1 MTNPRISL
9 NKLGEYLTATPAR
22 RRRIVL
28 DQQNPQ
34 PFIVTRYG
42 DAREAIVNF
51 MSSGFLDREKLV
63 SEARRL
69 RIEDGGTDFSRQ
81 DREASAEAIHD
92 FLKVVDQ
99 LKVRDSIIV
108 RVSSSTSESMEVAG
122 VTVSIRPDVYLK
134 NFITGEIVG
143 AIKLHF
149 PKTTPL
155 DQNASEYVAT
165 ALRVFLE
172 KEKGATAVDFK
183 QCYVIDVSTGLVTHS
198 PRTFTKKMNDISA
211 ACDEIDARWK
221 RNQVAG
227 G

>member
-51 MSSGFLDREKLV
+51 MASGMLDREKLLL
-63 SEARRL
+63 EARRL
-69 RIEDGGTDFSRQ
+69 RMEDGGSDFSRQ
-81 DREASAEAIHD
+81 DREASAEAIHGFLAVASQID
-92 FLKVVDQ
+92 F
-99 LKVRDSIIV
+99 RDSVIV
-108 RVSSSTSESMEVAG
+108 RVQSSSSESMEIAG

-134 NFITGEIVG
+134 NFITGEVVG
-143 AIKLHF
+143 AVKLHF

-172 KEKGATAVDFK
+172 QEKGATAVNFK
-183 QCYVIDVSTGLVTHS
+183 QCYVVDVSTGLVTHA
-198 PRTFTKKMNDISA
+198 PRSFAKKMNDIAA
-211 ACDEIDARWK
+211 ACDEIDARWR
-221 RNQVAG
+221 RNQVTG
-227 G
+227 S